1 MNLFQIFLCDP
12 DKLQTNLTQC
22 ADVFAAKKK
31 AILDVYGGD
40 NYQLYT
46 NPEAQEFLAKFDPD
60 VLDCFNALVPYA
72 FRADL
77 LRYCL
82 LYEFGGW
89 YFDQSIVP
97 VAKVEPTTEH
107 VMFVKKDRQYIE
119 NMLLYSEPREV
130 YYEKLI
136 DAVVRNIKARS
147 YGGAPDYRDHAILSV
162 TGPMLKRGVYFQY
175 LYGGTPSQA
184 NDVRARFTFGE
195 YRRPDTTKG
204 HLTLGN
210 QLVAVSKKD
219 ISQFGRIDYMGF
231 VGTNNY
237 IKLYDARAIYRD

>member
-1 MNLFQIFLCDP
+1 MNLFQIFLCDS
-12 DKLQTNLTQC
+12 DKLQINLTQC

-31 AILDVYGGD
+31 AILDVYGGG

-89 YFDQSIVP
+89 YFDQSVVP
-97 VAKVEPTTEH
+97 VAKVEPTTKH
-107 VMFVKKDRQYIE
+107 VMFVNKDRQLIE
-119 NMLLYSEPREV
+119 NMFLYSESREV
-130 YYEKLI
+130 YYERLI
-136 DAVVRNIKARS
+136 DAVVNSIKNRS
-147 YGGAPDYRDHAILSV
+147 YGGHLLV
-162 TGPMLKRGVYFQY
+162 TGPQIMAGVYFQY
-175 LYGGTPSQA
+175 LHGGTPSQA
-184 NDVRARFTFGE
+184 TAVRTRFTFGE

-219 ISQFGRIDYMGF
+219 VSQYGRIDYMGF

-237 IKLYDARAIYRD
+237 NQLYDTRAIYRD

>member
-12 DKLQTNLTQC
+12 DKLQVNLTQC

-31 AILDVYGGD
+31 AILDVYSGD
-40 NYQLYT
+40 YQLYT
-46 NPEAQEFLAKFDPD
+46 NPEAQEFLAKFDRGT
-60 VLDCFNALVPYA
+60 LDAFNALVPYA

-82 LYEFGGW
+82 LYEYGGW
-89 YFDQSIVP
+89 YFDQPVVP
-97 VAKVEPTTEH
+97 VAKVEPTTKH
-107 VMFVKKDRQYIE
+107 VMFVMKARQYIE

-136 DAVVRNIKARS
+136 DAVVGNIKQRS
-147 YGGAPDYRDHAILSV
+147 YGGAPDFRDHAILSV
-162 TGPMLKRGVYFQY
+162 TGPLLKRSVFFQY
-175 LYGGTPSQA
+175 LYSGTPRQA
-184 NDVRARFTFGE
+184 SDIRARFTFGE
-195 YRRPDTTKG
+195 YFRPNTTKG

-210 QLVAVSKKD
+210 RLVAVSNKD
-219 ISQFGRIDYMGF
+219 VSQYGRIDYMGF

-237 IKLYDARAIYRD
+237 NQLYDARKIYRE